1 MKKNTKNF
9 DSEMPL
15 YNIRILRSYIDYVS
29 SNYPSVDIDKILK
42 YSGVTK
48 FQYNDYGYWCNQ
60 KQMNRLQK
68 ILIEVTGNEDISRET
83 GRNLINTQKIIA
95 LYILGFINPLNLT
108 KQIERVYKKLSK
120 ASVIRV
126 KYLGNNKHELISK
139 PIDGVKEELYQCKNR
154 IGSFE
159 GLLKLFLHE
168 YPQIEHPKCFH
179 KGADCCKY
187 IIKWKKLS
195 ASYKWLIFRNYFVF
209 LGAFLSLLA
218 LFLLPFEYFLIVAFI
233 AISTITF
240 MSYYLQKKEKQKLK
254 ERIESLSEI
263 AEDHWNEL
271 NISYRTTKLMQEVGR
286 VTSVVQNSTDIAS
299 SVLNVMAQLLD
310 YQRCIIFLKDINEN
324 RLFIAASRGFTNTE
338 LALINLSWGGLDPG
352 CTGVLQKIFSRQ
364 EPVMLEDMDE
374 SSDYDRNDREISRQL
389 NLQSMICVPVLHKG
403 ESLGVIAVDSEK
415 SQREFREGDINLL
428 MAVASQTGLGIAN
441 ARSFEKLQDSEK
453 KYRTLVETIQDI
465 VYTVD
470 LDNRF
475 TYVSPMVENISGF
488 AGKELLGLD
497 FIEIVHSPHRGLVK
511 EKFKN
516 KRNAGDVATY
526 EIEVCAR
533 DKTIVPVELNDAP
546 LTDNE
551 GKIIGRIGVARD
563 VTARYLEEAKRKEI
577 EVRALAQ
584 DKLATLGE
592 IATGVAHEIN
602 QPLSFIKIILE
613 SSLHDMADNKMNREE
628 LSGDFN
634 ESLRQVNKITNIISH
649 LRNYGRP
656 DPASF
661 GPVSLSKVFEDTLL
675 LMNDRLRLK
684 NITLLIDTAENLPV
698 LSGNHARLEQV
709 FVNLMQNSMDAMEV
723 QGKGEIS
730 VTAQTAG
737 NDVLIT
743 YSDTGEGMDP
753 KVQERIFEPFFTTKE
768 AGKGTGI
775 GLSIVHSIIQEH
787 KGSISCISEKGKG
800 ATFNIM
806 LPFQAK

>member
-1 MKKNTKNF
+1 V
-9 DSEMPL
+9 
-15 YNIRILRSYIDYVS
+15 NIDEILF
-29 SNYPSVDIDKILK
+29 
-42 YSGVTK
+42 YSGISRL
-48 FQYNDYGYWCNQ
+48 QLNDYGFWYNQ
-60 KQMNRLQK
+60 KQANRFHEICVEK
-68 ILIEVTGNEDISRET
+68 TGNKSIAKDA
-83 GRNLINTQKIIA
+83 GRYAIKSQNLFAQYLMGFKTPDTVALNIGKIYSKGSVGAKATAKKIGKN
-95 LYILGFINPLNLT
+95 LYEII
-108 KQIERVYKKLSK
+108 
-120 ASVIRV
+120 V
-126 KYLGNNKHELISK
+126 KTEQ
-139 PIDGVKEELYQCKNR
+139 GVTEQSFQCQNR
-154 IGSFE
+154 IGMLE
-159 GLLKLFLHE
+159 GIFHFFTHDYPNLIHE
-168 YPQIEHPKCFH
+168 DCIH
-179 KGADCCKY
+179 KGKEHCKY
-187 IIKWKKLS
+187 IIKIKNISKI
-195 ASYKWLIFRNYFVF
+195 YKWKRIRLYLSLQSLLLSLFFFIFFPIRFFLFVSLISIIGLFVF
-209 LGAFLSLLA
+209 FHYTDLL
-218 LFLLPFEYFLIVAFI
+218 
-233 AISTITF
+233 
-240 MSYYLQKKEKQKLK
+240 EKQKLK

-286 VTSVVQNSTDIAS
+286 VTSVVQNRTDIAS
-299 SVLNVMAQLLD
+299 SVLDVMVQRLD
-310 YQRCIIFLKDINEN
+310 YQRCMIFLKDINKN
-324 RLFIAASRGFTNTE
+324 RLFTAASRGFTDTE
-338 LALINLSWGGLDPG
+338 LALINESWGLLDPG
-352 CTGVLQKIFSRQ
+352 GTGVLQKIFSRQ

-374 SSDYDRNDREISRQL
+374 SSEYDQNDREISRQL
-389 NLQSMICVPVLHKG
+389 HLHSMICVPVLHKG
-403 ESLGVIAVDSEK
+403 ESLGIIAVDSEK

-441 ARSFEKLQDSEK
+441 ARSFEKLQNSEK
-453 KYRTLVETIQDI
+453 KYRTLIETIQDI

-475 TYVSPMVENISGF
+475 TYVSPMVENISGY
-488 AGKELLGLD
+488 AGKELIGLD
-497 FIEIVHSPHRGLVK
+497 FIEIVHSPHRGFVK

-516 KRNAGDVATY
+516 DRNAGDVATY
-526 EIEVCAR
+526 EIEVRAR

-563 VTARYLEEAKRKEI
+563 VTARYLEEANRKEI

-656 DPASF
+656 EPASF
-661 GPVSLSKVFEDTLL
+661 GPVSLSKVFDDTLL

-684 NITLLIDTAENLPV
+684 NITLLIDTAENIPV

-723 QGKGEIS
+723 QGKGEII

-775 GLSIVHSIIQEH
+775 GLSIVYSIIQEH
-787 KGSISCISEKGKG
+787 KGVISCISEKGKG

-806 LPFQAK
+806 LPFQAEKADSPAVASNA